1 MRLEDIP
8 LLLGALMALVGLA
21 FIWDAV
27 TPDTGRWQSPE
38 RRRRPRA
45 ERDRLGESA
54 VGLGVLCLAAAL
66 AGRDTWR
73 YGTVAVLAGAILL
86 LTGALLNLAFLR
98 EVLLF
103 SGPARRQP
111 GREPREPDAALRH
124 AAGEAPA
131 AAGTPAGAA
140 GASADA
146 DALSYPHEPSRT
158 APHPRDDHP
167 RRAP

>member
-1 MRLEDIP
+1 MRLEDLP
-8 LLLGALMALVGLA
+8 LLLGALMGLVGLA

-27 TPDTGRWQSPE
+27 TPDTGRWQSAD

-45 ERDRLGESA
+45 ERDRTGEFA
-54 VGLGVLCLAAAL
+54 IGLGVLCLAAAL

-73 YGTVAVLAGAILL
+73 FGTVAVIAGGILL

-124 AAGEAPA
+124 AEGSAPV
-131 AAGTPAGAA
+131 AGAD
-140 GASADA
+140 GAAADA
-146 DALSYPHEPSRT
+146 DALSYAHEPSRT
-158 APHPRDDHP
+158 APHPRDDDP